1 MSCRRWHLLWF
12 CPDRKS
18 SQHHQEEFGTAGLR
32 VAHLTL
38 KEISLLLK
46 SRCKPKLIHSQQ
58 CPSLFST
65 EKQNLLAAKPNSSK
79 LILKD
84 QFNHRFGQ
92 TRNKIWTAHVFQD
105 VWSLSYE
112 VMIDWACAH
121 NESLGFFH
129 FLARL
134 FYIPCSFYSS
144 SFLSKAKFLIL
155 SSVFAQAA
163 LKNENSIWRI
173 LVLVK

>member
-1 MSCRRWHLLWF
+1 M
-12 CPDRKS
+12 
-18 SQHHQEEFGTAGLR
+18 

-46 SRCKPKLIHSQQ
+46 SRCEPKLIPFQQ

-92 TRNKIWTAHVFQD
+92 TRNEIWTAHVFQD

-112 VMIDWACAH
+112 VMIDQACAH
-121 NESLGFFH
+121 NKSLGFFQ

-134 FYIPCSFYSS
+134 CCIPCSFYSS
-144 SFLSKAKFLIL
+144 SFLSRAKFLIP
-155 SSVFAQAA
+155 SSVFTQAA

-173 LVLVK
+173 SVLVK

>member
-1 MSCRRWHLLWF
+1 M
-12 CPDRKS
+12 
-18 SQHHQEEFGTAGLR
+18 

-38 KEISLLLK
+38 KEILLLLM
-46 SRCKPKLIHSQQ
+46 SRCNPKLIQFEW
-58 CPSLFST
+58 CPSLFSI

-79 LILKD
+79 LMLKD

-92 TRNKIWTAHVFQD
+92 TRNEIWTAHVFQD

-112 VMIDWACAH
+112 VMIDRASAH
-121 NESLGFFH
+121 NESLGFFQ

-134 FYIPCSFYSS
+134 CYIPCSFYSS
-144 SFLSKAKFLIL
+144 SFLSREKFLIP
-155 SSVFAQAA
+155 SSVFTQAA

-173 LVLVK
+173 LVLEK